1 MNTKNPDPHKHL
13 DNIISIMAGLGFSQV
28 FNNSLQSINTVSQLD
43 YNPVEIMNPLSDKMN
58 RLRTSLF
65 PGLLENIDFNLKM
78 GRPDT
83 MIFEWG
89 NVFEQKSNGLKGIA
103 EKLQLSAVIHGY
115 FNKSSIHRSK
125 SRMSDYSVIK
135 GALEVVS
142 YTHLTLPTKA

>member
-1 MNTKNPDPHKHL
+1 
-13 DNIISIMAGLGFSQV
+13 
-28 FNNSLQSINTVSQLD
+28 
-43 YNPVEIMNPLSDKMN
+43 MNPLSDKMN

-115 FNKSSIHRSK
+115 FNKSSIHRNK
-125 SRMSDYSVIK
+125 SRKSDFSIIKSALTALMSRLNIHNI
-135 GALEVVS
+135 L
-142 YTHLTLPTKA
+142 